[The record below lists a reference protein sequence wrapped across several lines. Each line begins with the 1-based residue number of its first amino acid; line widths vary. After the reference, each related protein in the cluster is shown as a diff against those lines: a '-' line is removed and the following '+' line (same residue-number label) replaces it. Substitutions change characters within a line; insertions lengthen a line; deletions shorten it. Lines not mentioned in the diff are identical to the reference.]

1 MPGVSSLLT
10 NTVSN
15 TNISETEK
23 QKTKDYW
30 FSDYY
35 CS

>member
-15 TNISETEK
+15 TNISETKK
-23 QKTKDYW
+23 QNTKDYW